1 MVAATRTRTR
11 TTTTAPANAT
21 TADRGRRV
29 SLGTAF
35 MTKNDSFYA
44 GGIEPSNGT
53 YANQTELL
61 GLLGPAPEGFH
72 WRLKVWVVDY
82 EKNGVQKTR
91 LDVAAEL
98 EPIQAR

>member
-35 MTKNDSFYA
+35 ETKNENFFSGPIA
-44 GGIEPSNGT
+44 PSNGT
-53 YANQTELL
+53 YANQSELL
-61 GLLGPAPEGFH
+61 GLLGPAPEGH
-72 WRLKVWVVDY
+72 AWRIKLFVKEAKGKTLVDVV
-82 EKNGVQKTR
+82 
-91 LDVAAEL
+91 AEI
-98 EPIQAR
+98 EPIVAR